1 MYRPA
6 FFAHA
11 TLLCTIHVTTGLLRG
26 GQVPPT
32 VMKEAGGTKAQ
43 EAASMVSKYLGDLNL
58 VDKRSLWWHLTQDIQ
73 LNNGWPILGD
83 KPMWPEGTGT
93 RALIEEW
100 NQHAGTE
107 ITKTHHTQTS
117 DRTLRC
123 AETGDGHF
131 LRDGFADVCG
141 ETLVVDLFDS
151 AADVQMDLNQ
161 PPPEA
166 PERVKEA
173 MNTMDIVVSHQV
185 FEHLQRPSVGI
196 ANLNALLKVGGTL
209 VLSTPFVTPDHQGPG
224 DDFLRWTV
232 RGLHNFAKCAG
243 FDVQV
248 LRGLGDRF
256 EEIAYLAGVRA
267 DMMGSSHMGVG
278 CDGLASDDCKDLFFA
293 AVAVLGTKRESKTV
307 QEIHEC
313 FG

>member
-1 MYRPA
+1 MHLPACFARAIFLGTIHTAAGLAIGRPA
-6 FFAHA
+6 F
-11 TLLCTIHVTTGLLRG
+11 L
-26 GQVPPT
+26 
-32 VMKEAGGTKAQ
+32 KEAGGTRHHRHDHHH
-43 EAASMVSKYLGDLNL
+43 ASSSKGQHFLDHLSIDGKRAMWWRLTEDLQ
-58 VDKRSLWWHLTQDIQ
+58 KSH
-73 LNNGWPILGD
+73 GWPIPGD
-83 KPMWPEGTGT
+83 KPLWPIGPGE
-93 RALIEEW
+93 RALLNEW
-100 NQHAGTE
+100 NRHIGTKLN
-107 ITKTHHTQTS
+107 TTYPQAKW
-117 DRTLRC
+117 RC
-123 AETGDGHF
+123 SETGDGHF
-131 LRDGFADVCG
+131 LKDAFGEVCG

-151 AADVQMDLNQ
+151 NADVKMDLNLR
-161 PPPEA
+161 PADA
-166 PERVKEA
+166 PEPIKKA
-173 MNTMDIVVSHQV
+173 MNTMDVVVSHQV

-243 FDVQV
+243 FDVQE